1 MSRKNRRPATCLVG
15 FLVFVF
21 ACLSVGYYVV
31 ISVLGRNAT
40 EIEVAMARARELRLD
55 SPRFPSPPA
64 NPSDN
69 AATLFHELNPRV
81 NTALAKRFID
91 KEKFF
96 GSSQINALV
105 EATRKPILYYDLQAK
120 AWTEER
126 PSSDEANSAQ
136 QLLSL
141 EARACL
147 ESENWEREVGVLQ
160 ALRRLT
166 LLRRQSPDL
175 KFWSQSIHC
184 ELETYRVIDKW
195 LDQYGSP
202 PSVLLPL
209 SALID
214 PSEEI
219 GDLPQVLRNEAARNR
234 VTLEGLKTL
243 ADVKRLSH
251 SIGDPFG
258 KIRFPFAVSI
268 PRPILNA
275 WILKNLRTHI
285 RISEQIGT
293 KPNWSR
299 IAEALEAAARE
310 AAQDDSIC
318 GRVNQLVLPP
328 LDDIA
333 YMARRLIAERRLM
346 RLKMAILLARKVPS
360 SLAEFGRD
368 GIDPMSGKPFLTK
381 RTAHLFVI
389 SSQKR
394 TIVTRS
400 GTITTG
406 RASRQID
413 LDHLE
418 ARERSRMNG
427 AAAASHSS

>member
-21 ACLSVGYYVV
+21 ACLGVGYYVIV
-31 ISVLGRNAT
+31 SVLGRNAT
-40 EIEVAMARARELRLD
+40 EVEVATARARELRLD

-69 AATLFHELNPRV
+69 AATLFHELNARV
-81 NTALAKRFID
+81 STALGKKLVD
-91 KEKFF
+91 GEKSF
-96 GSSQINALV
+96 GSTLIDALV
-105 EATRKPILYYDLQAK
+105 KATRKPILYYDLRAK
-120 AWTEER
+120 VWREEL
-126 PSSDEANSAQ
+126 PSSYEANAVQ

-166 LLRRQSPDL
+166 LLRRQLPDL
-175 KFWSQSIHC
+175 QYWKQSIYC
-184 ELETYRVIDKW
+184 ELEIHRVIDKW
-195 LDQYGSP
+195 LDEYGSP

-214 PSEEI
+214 PSEEM
-219 GDLPQVLRNEAARNR
+219 GNLPQMLRNEAARNR
-234 VTLEGLKTL
+234 VSLEGLKTL
-243 ADVKRLSH
+243 SDLKRLSH

-285 RISEQIGT
+285 SIAEQLGT
-293 KPNWSR
+293 KPNWLR
-299 IAEALEAAARE
+299 IAESLESAAQK
-310 AAQDDSIC
+310 AAQDDSIS
-318 GRVNQLVLPP
+318 GRVNRMALPP
-328 LDDIA
+328 LESVA
-333 YMARRLIAERRLM
+333 FLVRRLITERRLM
-346 RLKMAILLARKVPS
+346 RLKIAILRARKIPS

-368 GIDPMSGKPFLTK
+368 GIDPITGKSFMLT
-381 RTAHLFVI
+381 RTPDHLTI
-389 SSQKR
+389 SSAIQNLNKR
-394 TIVTRS
+394 RFL
-400 GTITTG
+400 
-406 RASRQID
+406 SRDID
-413 LDHLE
+413 LSHLD
-418 ARERSRMNG
+418 AVRRESPQSG
-427 AAAASHSS
+427 